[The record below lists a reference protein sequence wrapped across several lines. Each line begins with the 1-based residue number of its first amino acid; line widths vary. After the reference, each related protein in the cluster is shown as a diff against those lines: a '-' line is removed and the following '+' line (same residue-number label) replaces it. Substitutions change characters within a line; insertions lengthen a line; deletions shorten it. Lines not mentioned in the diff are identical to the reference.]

1 METMETMETTKILKR
16 FIINEIA
23 AELSLKDL
31 DENQSLLEAGI
42 LDSLGIMKLVAFIE
56 AKFLLKIEDDEL
68 SPENFE
74 TLSDISKMI
83 SKKSV
88 SA

>member
-1 METMETMETTKILKR
+1 METTKILKR
-16 FIINEIA
+16 FVINEIA

-56 AKFLLKIEDDEL
+56 TKFLLKIEDEEL
-68 SPENFE
+68 TPENFE
-74 TLSDISKMI
+74 TLSDISEMI
-83 SKKSV
+83 SKKQA